1 MKLYHGTN
9 VEFEWVDIDKCPPLR
24 DFGQG
29 FYTTKFKAHA
39 EERAA
44 EAVRRFQGRATV
56 MAFEFD
62 LEAVAVSN
70 PELRIK
76 RFDRVNEEWA
86 QFVMYHRT
94 RKDDD
99 PPHNYDIVEGPV
111 ADDKMFRQ
119 FQLFKNKHI
128 GLAKLIRE
136 LEYPR
141 EPTHQIAF
149 CSECA
154 IGLLLEYN
162 EPPRFKIEHIIT
174 ELSVALVSEKGYST
188 IDAQDIIYHSA
199 VFEQLSDISTHLY
212 LKPWQ
217 DIYAMIVSELGRGK

>member
-44 EAVRRFQGRATV
+44 EAVRRFQGKVSV
-56 MAFEFD
+56 MEFD
-62 LEAVAVSN
+62 FDLDAVAISN

-76 RFDRVNEEWA
+76 RFDKVNEEWA

-94 RKDDD
+94 RKNDD
-99 PPHNYDIVEGPV
+99 PPHDYDIVEGPV

-119 FQLFKNKHI
+119 FWLFKNNRI
-128 GLAKLIRE
+128 GLAKLVKEI
-136 LEYPR
+136 EYRR

-149 CSECA
+149 CSERA
-154 IGLLLEYN
+154 IELLLEYN
-162 EPPRFKIEHIIT
+162 EPPRFKIEHIVT

-188 IDAQDIIYHSA
+188 IEAQDIIYHSA
-199 VFEQLSDISTHLY
+199 VFEQLSDTSTLLY
-212 LKPWQ
+212 LKPWTE
-217 DIYAMIVSELGRGK
+217 IYEMLMELGKRE